1 MTPQEAREA
10 FLAVRP
16 MLVDQGVLF
25 NDWARG
31 TEPYG
36 FVSSRPDRGC
46 SAADAAMAMD
56 ALPTLST
63 DPNAGVPSMFTF
75 WVDPNV
81 YQILFAPLRAVD
93 IIGPELMAGD
103 WTEQTAMFPVVEVL
117 GETTAYGDYATGG
130 GQNSANA
137 NFPQR
142 QSFLFQ
148 AVIMYGDLEVAR
160 YARARINWITEKQ
173 RARMRQLNTF
183 MNYAY
188 FYGIAG
194 LANYGLLNDPNLPA
208 SITPAT
214 KAWGGTTWLSGTQV
228 KATAN
233 EIFNDIQATVI
244 QGINQNSGLVNRES
258 EMCLALDPAHEAALT
273 ATNSFN
279 VNVSALLKNNFPK
292 MRVVSAVQYGP
303 QTTQQPQG
311 QPSGLALM
319 QVIFPEVEGQRTAI
333 PAYNAKLIAQ
343 RVVFEMSS
351 AKQKMLSGTYGVVLR
366 YGPGIS
372 SMVGI

>member
-1 MTPQEAREA
+1 MNVQEARAA
-10 FLAVRP
+10 FLAMKP
-16 MLVDQGVLF
+16 YLVERQGF
-25 NDWARG
+25 HWEPGA
-31 TEPYG
+31 EPYG
-36 FVSSRPDRGC
+36 FISSDPKRGC
-46 SAADAAMAMD
+46 SPEMAYDAI
-56 ALPTLST
+56 PTTMT
-63 DPNAGVPSMFTF
+63 DPNAGVPAMFTT

-81 YQILFAPLRAVD
+81 YQALFAPLRAVD
-93 IIGPELMAGD
+93 IAGAEIQAGD

-148 AVIMYGDLEVAR
+148 GIIEYGDLEVAR

-183 MNYAY
+183 MNFAY
-188 FYGIAG
+188 FYGISG

-208 SITPAT
+208 SISPAP
-214 KAWGGTTWLSGTQV
+214 KAYGGTTWLVGTQV

-233 EIFNDIQATVI
+233 EIYNDIQAVVI
-244 QGINQNSGLVNRES
+244 QGINQNAGLVDRES
-258 EMCLALDPAHEAALT
+258 EMVLALDPAHEAALT

-279 VNVSALLKNNFPK
+279 VNVSDLLKKNFPK

-303 QTTQQPQG
+303 SSAQQPQG
-311 QPSGLALM
+311 QPSGLSLL

-333 PAYNAKLIAQ
+333 PAFNAKLVAQ
-343 RVVFEMSS
+343 RVVFEMSA
-351 AKQKMLSGTYGVVLR
+351 AKQKMLSGTYGMVVR
-366 YGPGIS
+366 YAAGIA